1 MREWEDSHWVKS
13 KRSVLEKFVTETP
26 FEKEGQRTI
35 SDYFVLLLGW
45 YFLIIGILAILGG
58 IRFIVDPIPEN
69 GLGTSLLILT
79 FGGAAIWF
87 GKAWIS
93 YPIPLVPNKEALAK
107 KAALEE
113 EIETNKQ
120 TTIATARNDFEK
132 HFTLENFYE

>member
-1 MREWEDSHWVKS
+1 M
-13 KRSVLEKFVTETP
+13 
-26 FEKEGQRTI
+26 
-35 SDYFVLLLGW
+35 
-45 YFLIIGILAILGG
+45 GG

-93 YPIPLVPNKEALAK
+93 YPIQLVPNTEALSK
-107 KAALEE
+107 KVAMEE

-120 TTIATARNDFEK
+120 TVIAND
-132 HFTLENFYE
+132 